1 MHQGRDGI
9 LYATVLRSPC
19 RHLDALWEAWVA
31 LLSLVVLVLVCW
43 CLIVP
48 SSAIRGLVGTIG
60 SDVSESDIHVSLAD
74 DCGVVVLVV
83 VKFCITVGNV
93 HGMMKAGFEGVR
105 ESRQ

>member
-1 MHQGRDGI
+1 MSASGC
-9 LYATVLRSPC
+9 V
-19 RHLDALWEAWVA
+19 VA
-31 LLSLVVLVLVCW
+31 GLGCASVTRGSGARVLVSDCSLFCDSW
-43 CLIVP
+43 AC
-48 SSAIRGLVGTIG
+48 AEEMLVGTIG

-74 DCGVVVLVV
+74 DCGVIVLVT